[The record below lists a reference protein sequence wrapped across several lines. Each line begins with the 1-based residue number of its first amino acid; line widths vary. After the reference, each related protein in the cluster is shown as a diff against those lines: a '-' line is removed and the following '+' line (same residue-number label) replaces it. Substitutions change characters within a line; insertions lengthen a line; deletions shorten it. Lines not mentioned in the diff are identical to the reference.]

1 MSLMSKINIIDAKI
15 DEMKTKLGLPQN
27 SSLQAVVEKVDSG
40 GVTYEGDLPHNASV
54 SCELF
59 YNGKLKINLKN
70 VDDIAD
76 GVYVYWQKDTIPGP
90 YEGAYIDM
98 PRGVTSSYLEGLEL
112 GAIYCFRCASYVIVD
127 NKKVFNNSISIGT
140 TTTVKTIVMDGNVKL
155 ISLPEA
161 IAGSAYNLQYNNY
174 SHSLY
179 VFSNKVLYKLNKDL
193 TWTTIQDFSTLST
206 RYTSMAVCS
215 KGVFVYNPERNAST
229 HVRFYEEATGT
240 LYDTGLDSEF
250 YGVPYEDE
258 YGNIF
263 NACDSVYQGSA
274 NGFYKF
280 NFSTKTFTKLN
291 TTVSTQASTPD
302 SYVAY
307 KHGSNLYFYLY
318 GYSYNGSLFIYD
330 HITDT
335 LEVVHAGVTNYDSG
349 ASAYD
354 YKATFK
360 DLGNGMFV
368 MFSAYYNY
376 LRFING
382 KTCYA
387 TTVKSSHKHV
397 YYSASRNK
405 IYYADANKIY
415 RLNDDMTTGTLL
427 STESCAGGTN
437 FIELAGK
444 IYTNYGGKLAC
455 INEDDTVTIGT
466 LSYNSSYGN
475 SLFLGGDNKLYWVNR
490 YLYLVDLDT
499 LTTPR
504 YVYYNGSTYPIL
516 YGAGT
521 RQVISSKG
529 ITLISSNSDSGGAGL
544 YCAKDGVYTHKLIE
558 TGKNYNC
565 GKLIDDSHYLITRD
579 DGLASTYKQYLIDLD
594 TMTATELDYYAGLR
608 VLGSKYLVN
617 NAQKAIYGYGEYVGD
632 LPNNDFEIVTNDS
645 TFAYLRQTASIATQA
660 VLFNTAINVE
670 FVGGSYVTQPVDE
683 VYQEPGYT
691 VYDDDYNDITD
702 TVVVDSSEV
711 QPGTPGVYSVYYH
724 YTINGVSYTAV
735 RKVEIVEAAS

>member
-70 VDDIAD
+70 VDDLAD
-76 GVYVYWQKDTIPGP
+76 GVYVYWQKDTMPGP

-98 PRGVTSSYLEGLEL
+98 PRGVTSTYLEGLEL

-127 NKKVFNNSISIGT
+127 NKKVFNNSISLGT
-140 TTTVKTIVMDGNVKL
+140 TTIVKTIVMDGNVKL

-161 IAGSAYNLQYNNY
+161 IAGSTYNLQYNNY

-193 TWTTIQDFSTLST
+193 TWTTIKDFSTLST
-206 RYTSMAVCS
+206 NYTAMQVCS
-215 KGVFVYNPERNAST
+215 KGVFVYNPERNST
-229 HVRFYEEATGT
+229 LNVRFYEEATGT

-250 YGVPYEDE
+250 YGAPYEDE
-258 YGNIF
+258 YGNVF
-263 NACDSVYQGSA
+263 NGCDSEYQGSA

-291 TTVSTQASTPD
+291 TTVPTQTSTPD
-302 SYVAY
+302 AYVAY
-307 KHGSNLYFYLY
+307 KYGSNLYFYLY
-318 GYSYNGSLFIYD
+318 GYSYMGSLFLYD

-335 LEVVHAGVTNYDSG
+335 LELIHAGVSGYDLGS
-349 ASAYD
+349 SAYD
-354 YKATFK
+354 YKASFK

-368 MFSAYYNY
+368 MFSASYNS
-376 LRFING
+376 LRIING

-387 TTVKSSHKHV
+387 TTVKSSHKHA

-415 RLNDDMTTGTLL
+415 KLNDDMTTGTLL
-427 STESCAGGTN
+427 STETCAGGTD
-437 FIELAGK
+437 FIELDGK
-444 IYTNYGGKLAC
+444 IYTNNGGKLAC
-455 INEDDTVTIGT
+455 INEDDTVTVGT
-466 LSYNSSYGN
+466 LYYDSSSYL
-475 SLFLGGDNKLYWVNR
+475 STLFKGGDGKLYWAHK
-490 YLYLVDLDT
+490 YLFSVDLDA
-499 LTTPR
+499 LTTS
-504 YVYYNGSTYPIL
+504 YVK
-516 YGAGT
+516 YGNTNPYLHHTGYSHI
-521 RQVISSKG
+521 ISSKG
-529 ITLISSNSDSGGAGL
+529 ITLISASNSGSAGL
-544 YCAKDGVYTHKLIE
+544 YCVKDGVYTHKLIE
-558 TGKNYNC
+558 TGNNYNC
-565 GKLIDDSHYLITRD
+565 GKLIDESHYLITRD
-579 DGLASTYKQYLIDLD
+579 DGLGSTYKQYLIDLD
-594 TMTATELDYYAGLR
+594 NMTATELDYYAGLR

-632 LPNNDFEIVTNDS
+632 LPNNDFEIVTNNS

-691 VYDDDYNDITD
+691 VYDDEYNDITD

-711 QPGTPGVYSVYYH
+711 QPGTPGVYNVYYH
-724 YTINGVSYTAV
+724 YTINGVSYTAI
-735 RKVEIVEAAS
+735 RKVEIVEVAS